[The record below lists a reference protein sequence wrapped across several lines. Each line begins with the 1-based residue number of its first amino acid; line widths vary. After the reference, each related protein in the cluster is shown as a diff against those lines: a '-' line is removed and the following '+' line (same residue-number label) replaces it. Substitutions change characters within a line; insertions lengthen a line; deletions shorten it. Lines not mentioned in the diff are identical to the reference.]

1 MDKTLQKE
9 LIVEATE
16 FWINYNSKIIR
27 KEIKEDNEN
36 FEWLDDDDYY
46 PTYIEETGE
55 IIYEPHQRDQE
66 SWRGR

>member
-1 MDKTLQKE
+1 MDKSLQKE

-16 FWINYNSKIIR
+16 FWIDYNCKIIR
-27 KEIKEDNEN
+27 KEIKEDNNN

-46 PTYIEETGE
+46 PTYIKETGE